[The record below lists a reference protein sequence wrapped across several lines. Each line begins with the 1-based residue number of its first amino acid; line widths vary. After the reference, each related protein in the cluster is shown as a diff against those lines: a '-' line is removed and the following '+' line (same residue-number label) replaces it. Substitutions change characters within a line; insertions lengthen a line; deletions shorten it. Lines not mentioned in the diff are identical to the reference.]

1 MWATTNHQPDSKLTL
16 RYLVFS
22 FVLSTFVGANEKVK
36 VPFHRISITMEEA
49 MASTSGYLPNTRSG
63 FLLSEEETQTLNSV
77 PYGTIMTDQG
87 SVSAT
92 TILQHPLRWVVPNSE
107 PSVEAAYVGILHPPV
122 VVSEE
127 VAKQLAALS
136 NQAGLNAT
144 MGIHK
149 DPGYLSLQEMLI
161 NQNIEQA
168 QWEIVL
174 DQGPNAIRQLFSFD
188 RTKNEA
194 RLIHRIPFTHIS
206 QVYMCTKVKKVIS
219 TIIVSC
225 YNSLGMFLTRISF
238 LFFDRENF

>member
-1 MWATTNHQPDSKLTL
+1 
-16 RYLVFS
+16 
-22 FVLSTFVGANEKVK
+22 
-36 VPFHRISITMEEA
+36 

-87 SVSAT
+87 SVNAT
-92 TILQHPLRWVVPNSE
+92 TILQHPLRWVVPHSE

-122 VVSEE
+122 AVSEE

-144 MGIHK
+144 MGMHK

-168 QWEIVL
+168 QWEVVL

-206 QVYMCTKVKKVIS
+206 QVYMCTKVKKSVAMIADL
-219 TIIVSC
+219 IITLSSYFNRKSMFFFVSFFWIV
-225 YNSLGMFLTRISF
+225 NILAPAATTHFQHTLPE
-238 LFFDRENF
+238 LFQRNPAGRNHEATGEHPARRR

>member
-1 MWATTNHQPDSKLTL
+1 
-16 RYLVFS
+16 
-22 FVLSTFVGANEKVK
+22 
-36 VPFHRISITMEEA
+36 
-49 MASTSGYLPNTRSG
+49 
-63 FLLSEEETQTLNSV
+63 
-77 PYGTIMTDQG
+77 MTDQG

-144 MGIHK
+144 MGNHK

-188 RTKNEA
+188 RTKNEG

-206 QVYMCTKVKKVIS
+206 QVYMCTK
-219 TIIVSC
+219 
-225 YNSLGMFLTRISF
+225 
-238 LFFDRENF
+238 